1 MNSGINKNVLKHL
14 KIIIIILLCLNKF
27 PVLAQYYNGSQI
39 DFGKNRVQYNDF
51 FWTYYK
57 FDKFDI
63 YFYLNGKNLAI
74 YTAKYANSA
83 LKECERKLNVK
94 LEDKIQFIVYN
105 NLTDLKQS
113 NIGLEVD
120 AHYNIGGI
128 THIIGNKIFLYF
140 NGDHNDFERQI
151 RSGIYE
157 LTVNQILYG
166 SSMGSKIKNTNLI
179 IFPDWYKKG
188 LISFLS
194 EDWNNDIDNN
204 VKDGILS
211 GRYKKINKLTG
222 KDALYAGHSLW
233 KYIGDIYGVSTVV
246 NIIDIIKANRNIKD
260 GFLLVLN
267 VPYKTLIN
275 NWYKYYY
282 DKYSENGNY
291 SDVSSDNFVLKKFN
305 KNKIYS
311 QLKYNP
317 KGEYLA
323 YTTNESGQYKI
334 YIYNVNTKKRK
345 KIFKSGYKLEEKN
358 DLSYPILAW
367 HPSGQILSFIIEDKG
382 KIFLCFYN
390 PKTKKIDKRYLYQ
403 FEKILDFSYS
413 DDAKYFVI
421 SAVKKGKSDIFIY
434 DIAANSYEQITN
446 DIFDDLNP
454 RFINNSKNIV
464 FSSNR
469 GNKLLLSDN
478 KDSIINITKFKDIY
492 LYDFA
497 EKKNTLKK
505 ITNTPFVNETMP
517 QKYDD
522 DNITYLADNN
532 GIYNRYIAHFDSTIS
547 FIDTTIHYRYFTKS
561 WAVTNYSRNIL
572 EQNITPS
579 VSKIT
584 EIIFNNGKY
593 NMYAYDLP
601 LVNNLSKTNLE
612 TTNFGT
618 NFIKKPKQIINE
630 RISTIDTDTNNKKIF
645 ITDADSIIPKISRKK
660 KKRFS
665 NVWTKEKIHKIKTF
679 ADKKINSTISKK
691 PHFFKLVKT
700 KKNKSLYQSQKR
712 PLKFILPKKLNY
724 DVEYSIN
731 EMLTQ
736 MDFAFLNYSYQ
747 HFTGGKTPIYL
758 SPGFSGFFKIG
769 ISDLLEDYRITGGIK
784 LSSDLKNNEYVLS
797 YSNYKKRLNKEYVYH
812 RKIMQEN
819 QEYSIIK
826 HISNEFYY
834 ILKWPFSQVSCIK
847 GSVTVR
853 DERLSYLSTD
863 PYNLLIPDK
872 HEYWTG
878 VKTEYIFDNT
888 SSPALNIYYGTRY
901 KLWFEYYQT
910 IEKTNKNLFVLGFD
924 FRNYQKI
931 HRTFIW
937 ANRFAT
943 STSFG
948 KNKLIY
954 YLGGVDNWINPKFNR
969 NIEVDYSKNYTY
981 QSLATNLRGF
991 KQNIRNGT
999 SFFVI
1004 NSELRFPIFK
1014 YFANRPIKSDF
1025 FNNFQ
1030 IVGFADVGS
1039 AWNGFN
1045 PYSEENIWN
1054 TKYIYQGPVRI
1065 KIQTQKSPL
1074 VAGYGF
1080 GLRTRLLGYFVRAD
1094 WAWGIE
1100 ENKKPESRFYIS
1112 LSLDF

>member
-1 MNSGINKNVLKHL
+1 MASSINKNIFNYL
-14 KIIIIILLCLNKF
+14 KIIIIVLFCLNKSTAS
-27 PVLAQYYNGSQI
+27 AQYYNGSQI
-39 DFGKNRVQYNDF
+39 DFGKNRVQYTDF

-57 FDKFDI
+57 FDKFDV

-74 YTAKYANSA
+74 YTAKYAQDA
-83 LKECERKLNVK
+83 QKECKKKLNVK
-94 LEDKIQFIVYN
+94 LDDKIQFIVYN

-140 NGDHNDFERQI
+140 NGDHSDLERQI

-157 LTVNQILYG
+157 LIVNQVLYG
-166 SSMGSKIKNTNLI
+166 SSMGTKIKNTKLI
-179 IFPDWYKKG
+179 IFPDWYKNG
-188 LISFLS
+188 LISYLS
-194 EDWNNDIDNN
+194 LDWNIDIENN

-211 GRYKKINKLTG
+211 KRYKKISTLTG

-233 KYIGDIYGVSTVV
+233 KYIGDVYGIYAVI
-246 NIIDIIKANRNIKD
+246 NIIDIIKANRNINE

-267 VPYKTLIN
+267 TPFKTLIN

-282 DKYSENGNY
+282 DKFSNNNNY
-291 SDVSSDNFVLKKFN
+291 SDKSPENLTIKKID
-305 KNKIYS
+305 KDKVYS

-317 KGEYLA
+317 KGDNLA
-323 YTTNESGQYKI
+323 FTTNESGQYKI
-334 YIYNVNTKKRK
+334 YIYNVNTKKK
-345 KIFKSGYKLEEKN
+345 KRIYKAGYILEEKN
-358 DLSYPILAW
+358 DLSFPILAW
-367 HPSGQILSFIIEDKG
+367 HPSGLILSFIIEDKG
-382 KIFLCFYN
+382 KVFLCFYN

-421 SAVKKGKSDIFIY
+421 SAVKKGKTDIYIY
-434 DIAANSYEQITN
+434 DIVANSYEKITN
-446 DIFDDLNP
+446 DIYDDLNP

-469 GNKLLLSDN
+469 GNNLSLNNDN
-478 KDSIINITKFKDIY
+478 NDIIKISKFKDIY
-492 LYDFA
+492 LYDIA
-497 EKKNTLKK
+497 ERKNILKK
-505 ITNTPFVNETMP
+505 ITNTPFINEANP
-517 QKYDD
+517 QQYDKN
-522 DNITYLADNN
+522 NITYLADSK

-547 FIDTTIHYRYFTKS
+547 FIDTSIHYKYFTKS
-561 WAVTNYSRNIL
+561 WAATNYSRSII

-579 VSKIT
+579 ASKIT
-584 EIIFNNGKY
+584 EIFFENGKY
-593 NMYAYDLP
+593 NMYTEDLP
-601 LVNNLSKTNLE
+601 SVDNLSDTKIKTTDFENNYFQKPHQKIIE
-612 TTNFGT
+612 TNKIITSETYKEKNIIADT
-618 NFIKKPKQIINE
+618 DSIKIKKPQK
-630 RISTIDTDTNNKKIF
+630 R
-645 ITDADSIIPKISRKK
+645 
-660 KKRFS
+660 KRFS
-665 NVWTKEKIHKIKTF
+665 NVWSKSKVY
-679 ADKKINSTISKK
+679 KKSKK
-691 PHFFKLVKT
+691 SDSIIIKKPKLFSLVKT
-700 KKNKSLYQSQKR
+700 KKTKTSSKNEEI
-712 PLKFILPKKLNY
+712 PLKFKIPKKLNY

-731 EMLTQ
+731 KILTQ
-736 MDFAFLNYSYQ
+736 MDFTFLNYSYQ
-747 HFTGGKTPIYL
+747 AFSGGKNPIYL
-758 SPGFSGFFKIG
+758 NPGFSGFFSVG
-769 ISDLLEDYRITGGIK
+769 VSDLLEDYRITGGVK

-797 YSNYKKRLNKEYVYH
+797 FSNYKKRLNKEIVYH
-812 RKIMQEN
+812 RKIIQQN
-819 QEYSIIK
+819 QDYSSVK
-826 HISNEFYY
+826 HISNEVYY
-834 ILKWPFSQVSCIK
+834 ILKWPFSQVACVK
-847 GSVTVR
+847 GSATIR

-863 PYNLLIPDK
+863 PYNLLIPDN

-888 SSPALNIYYGTRY
+888 SSPALNIYYGCRY
-901 KLWFEYYQT
+901 KFWFEYYQT
-910 IEKTNKNLFVLGFD
+910 IEKVNKNLFVLGFD
-924 FRNYQKI
+924 FRHYKKI

-954 YLGGVDNWINPKFNR
+954 YLGGVDNWINPQFNQD
-969 NIEVDYSKNYTY
+969 IEVDYSKNYTY

-999 SFFVI
+999 SFFVF
-1004 NSELRFPIFK
+1004 NSELRFPVFR

-1025 FNNFQ
+1025 LNNFQ
-1030 IVGFADVGS
+1030 IVGFADLGS

-1054 TKYIYQGPVRI
+1054 TKYIYQGPIQI

-1080 GLRTRLLGYFVRAD
+1080 GLRSRLFGYFLRAD

-1100 ENKKPESRFYIS
+1100 ENKKPKPRFYIS